1 MISPILPSNWTAQ
14 IHDAMAAFPAGR
26 DFVLTNW
33 DGKDPRGTNAL
44 GVLANHPDLARAFLG
59 FNNHVATRASL
70 PRRTCELLILRTCWL
85 CRSEY
90 EYVQHRVLG
99 RRAGLT
105 AEELA
110 RIDVGPDA
118 DGWGPIDADL
128 LRAVDEIVQQSRIK
142 DSTWSRLSEHF
153 DIRQQMDI
161 PFVVGCYQ
169 VLSTAFNSFGLCLEG
184 DLSKDDLEVIE
195 RMRTS

>member
-110 RIDVGPDA
+110 RIEVGPDA

-128 LRAVDEIVQQSRIK
+128 LRAVDEMLMVQRGKELGYALGDQQFKSIVDNIK
-142 DSTWSRLSEHF
+142 KENKLETEEQDGEL
-153 DIRQQMDI
+153 IL
-161 PFVVGCYQ
+161 
-169 VLSTAFNSFGLCLEG
+169 VLPEMISPP
-184 DLSKDDLEVIE
+184 
-195 RMRTS
+195 